1 VSISADLLSILACPS
16 ADHAPL
22 RLETSGDGVEQL
34 VCTSCLSRFPVS
46 DGIAVL
52 LADEAVPG
60 PRGLGVPA
68 AGETAADAPA
78 TGETAD
84 DAPVADDA
92 AGGAATGDSGT
103 TG

>member
-1 VSISADLLSILACPS
+1 VSISAELLAILACPS

-22 RLETSGDGVEQL
+22 RLETSGSGEQL

-68 AGETAADAPA
+68 TDLPATDLPATDRPAGEQP
-78 TGETAD
+78 
-84 DAPVADDA
+84 
-92 AGGAATGDSGT
+92 
-103 TG
+103 

>member
-22 RLETSGDGVEQL
+22 RLEAGGDGVEQL

-68 AGETAADAPA
+68 DGEP
-78 TGETAD
+78 
-84 DAPVADDA
+84 
-92 AGGAATGDSGT
+92 AGGPASSTGPASENPGT
-103 TG
+103 VG